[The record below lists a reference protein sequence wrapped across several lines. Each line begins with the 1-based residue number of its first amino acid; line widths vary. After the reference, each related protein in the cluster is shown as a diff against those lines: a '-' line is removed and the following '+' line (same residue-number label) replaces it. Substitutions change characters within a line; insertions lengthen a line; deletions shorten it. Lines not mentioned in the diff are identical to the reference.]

1 MKIKNFA
8 IGEVVGLVPILA
20 CLILCSL
27 SEDGTKKPVLSA
39 AEQAGKKEYDKQR
52 AALDTAW
59 RALPDTVRK
68 NRHIIAIYDEAGA
81 DLDRALMRVSTSAM
95 LDVYS
100 NHTLRLLQAAE
111 LPEKYHATT
120 AESKWV
126 VCLIDNICPGNN
138 RARFHVCEANLDLDE
153 GVKAGFSLDLLKTAR
168 AHLEV
173 AAKLVEDPFE
183 VPKMSEVVS
192 VRDRLEKIESALP
205 PLTALQA
212 RHLAEGRKFVLELR
226 ATLANYGNDA
236 VMVGMAQEHLSRAV
250 PGTVEPANS
259 KIITRM
265 ANLFERVIE
274 IQDFVHKNCA
284 DNEHAVLFVDIAAAY
299 YRQWRTEL
307 CRTFWYEV
315 EESILR
321 EIEMTRVAILS
332 KSRKGVR

>member
-68 NRHIIAIYDEAGA
+68 NRHIIAIYDEARQ

-120 AESKWV
+120 AEIEEV
-126 VCLIDNICPGNN
+126 VRLIDSVCPENN
-138 RARFHVCEANLDLDE
+138 RARFHVCEATQDLEE
-153 GVKAGFSLDLLKTAR
+153 GAKAWFSLDLLKTAR
-168 AHLEV
+168 EHLKV
-173 AAKLVEDPFE
+173 AAKLVEYPLD

-192 VRDRLEKIESALP
+192 VRDRLEQVENALPTLSAL
-205 PLTALQA
+205 QS
-212 RHLAEGRKFVLELR
+212 RHLAEGRQFVRDIR

-259 KIITRM
+259 KFITRM
-265 ANLFERVIE
+265 ANLFERIVE
-274 IQDFVHKNCA
+274 VQDSFTKIVPTMSMPCSS
-284 DNEHAVLFVDIAAAY
+284 
-299 YRQWRTEL
+299 QT
-307 CRTFWYEV
+307 
-315 EESILR
+315 
-321 EIEMTRVAILS
+321 
-332 KSRKGVR
+332 